1 MPESVV
7 EQARASPKAAV
18 LALLGAA
25 LGCYSALCGIGGGVF
40 AVPILVYGFRLPMQR
55 AVANSLVLVAAST
68 TSATAFE
75 SMHPER
81 AFHAPTLFVL
91 VPCALIGTWLGYLVG
106 KRLSTRTLK
115 QVFVALL
122 LLVGTWVLVDAAR
135 AHDDAARELAVL
147 ELGVGDWAWIA
158 AIGFVSGVLAPL
170 LGIGG
175 GLVAVPGLLFLV
187 PGLGYLGARAASL
200 AMSTATAWTSV
211 ALYRRD
217 GTLEGSRAVPLAL
230 GAALGAALGIQ
241 LVHVPGVVA
250 VAHGM
255 VSLAMYAAAA
265 RFVVDLRRAEHGVG
279 GRG

>member
-135 AHDDAARELAVL
+135 GHDDAGASLRTLERCFLAETGLGLAQWRTRLRLAVAL
-147 ELGVGDWAWIA
+147 ER
-158 AIGFVSGVLAPL
+158 
-170 LGIGG
+170 
-175 GLVAVPGLLFLV
+175 
-187 PGLGYLGARAASL
+187 LGAGTSVTEAAHAVGYDSVAAFSRAFRQAHGFAPSRVRRGAAAS
-200 AMSTATAWTSV
+200 ASA
-211 ALYRRD
+211 
-217 GTLEGSRAVPLAL
+217 
-230 GAALGAALGIQ
+230 
-241 LVHVPGVVA
+241 
-250 VAHGM
+250 
-255 VSLAMYAAAA
+255 
-265 RFVVDLRRAEHGVG
+265 
-279 GRG
+279 